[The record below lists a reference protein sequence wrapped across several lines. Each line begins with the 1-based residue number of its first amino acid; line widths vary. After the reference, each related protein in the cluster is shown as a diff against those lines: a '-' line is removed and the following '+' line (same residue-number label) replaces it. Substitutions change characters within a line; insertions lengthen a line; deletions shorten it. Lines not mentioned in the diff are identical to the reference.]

1 MESHESESLANL
13 HVNDRKIL
21 LSSLP
26 ADYSFQHLKI
36 LKAMGVEAARSIR
49 TGSVP
54 ERGVAKKKLLTRSI
68 WLNNNKLKSIK
79 NLEQIVD
86 SILEVPSQLSWIDF
100 SFNYI
105 KDIDDCI
112 LNYPHL
118 KILYFHGNCISKL
131 TELMKLRKLKN
142 LKTVTFHGNPISNIP
157 MYRVSIMHILPQIL
171 NLDFFPIIKN
181 EKLTPP
187 PTETLKIIRD
197 YEAKEKA
204 AAK

>member
-1 MESHESESLANL
+1 MGLEDSESLSNL
-13 HVNDRKIL
+13 YVEDRRL
-21 LSSLP
+21 LLCSMP

-36 LKAMGVEAARSIR
+36 LKAMGVEAARSLR

-54 ERGVAKKKLLTRSI
+54 ERGTAKKKLLTRSI

-79 NLEQIVD
+79 NLEVIVE

-112 LNYPHL
+112 LKYPNL
-118 KILYFHGNCISKL
+118 KIIYFHGNCISRL
-131 TELMKLRKLKN
+131 AEVMKLRKLKH
-142 LKTVTFHGNPISNIP
+142 LRTVTFHGNPISNIP
-157 MYRVSIMHILPQIL
+157 LYRVSIMHMLPQVL

-187 PTETLKIIRD
+187 PTETLKIIRE
-197 YEAKEKA
+197 YEAKEKGSS
-204 AAK
+204 K

>member
-1 MESHESESLANL
+1 MALNDSVNLANL
-13 HVNDRKIL
+13 HVNERTSL

-26 ADYSFQHLKI
+26 ADYSFQHVEI

-49 TGSVP
+49 IGCVP
-54 ERGVAKKKLLTRSI
+54 ERGTVKKKLLTRSI

-79 NLEQIVD
+79 NLEQIVE

-112 LNYPHL
+112 LKYPNL
-118 KILYFHGNCISKL
+118 KIVYFHGNCISKL
-131 TELMKLRKLKN
+131 AELMKLRKLKN
-142 LKTVTFHGNPISNIP
+142 LRTVTFHGNPISNLP
-157 MYRVSIMHILPQIL
+157 LYRLSIMYILPQVL

-181 EKLTPP
+181 EKLSPP

-197 YEAKEKA
+197 YEAKEKRTP
-204 AAK
+204 K